1 MSCATENKDIAARV
15 AHMRSNTIALFK
27 QRLKKAVTD
36 EQLAKNMDVEGM
48 PHYLS
53 AVIQGL
59 SGQANDGVGNEI
71 RQRIA
76 DIAIRSLL

>member
-1 MSCATENKDIAARV
+1 
-15 AHMRSNTIALFK
+15 
-27 QRLKKAVTD
+27 
-36 EQLAKNMDVEGM
+36 M